1 MGCTQSALT
10 SHAHTYA
17 HMHDAH
23 TLGAVKC
30 KRDMAKVHVQ
40 DLATVRLN
48 ETVEELADKLT
59 ASADAVLAMSEAD
72 LAEAIEA
79 YSSMTK
85 DGGIGVVASEEDE
98 DLFACRAALLRLHHL
113 QLLTK
118 APAEMPDVYIRLQKL
133 LQVLCSLVGRSVCL
147 SRCICLTAAHM
158 HSCPAEAAYS
168 VWIPCIIHCR
178 CSFF

>member
-1 MGCTQSALT
+1 MQKGHGVMS
-10 SHAHTYA
+10 
-17 HMHDAH
+17 
-23 TLGAVKC
+23 
-30 KRDMAKVHVQ
+30 KVHVQ

-72 LAEAIEA
+72 LAEAIAA

-98 DLFACRAALLRLHHL
+98 DLFTCRAALLRLHHL

-118 APAEMPDVYIRLQKL
+118 APSEMPDVYNRLQKL
-133 LQVLCSLVGRSVCL
+133 LQVLCSLVCL
-147 SRCICLTAAHM
+147 PVLLHLLDCSSHAQL
-158 HSCPAEAAYS
+158 
-168 VWIPCIIHCR
+168 PC
-178 CSFF
+178 

>member
-1 MGCTQSALT
+1 MSNL
-10 SHAHTYA
+10 
-17 HMHDAH
+17 
-23 TLGAVKC
+23 
-30 KRDMAKVHVQ
+30 HVQ

-79 YSSMTK
+79 YSSVTK
-85 DGGIGVVASEEDE
+85 DGGIGVVASDEDE

-118 APAEMPDVYIRLQKL
+118 APSEMPDVYIRLQKL
-133 LQVLCSLVGRSVCL
+133 LQVLCSVCL
-147 SRCICLTAAHM
+147 SQCICLTAAHM

-168 VWIPCIIHCR
+168 VWLSCVTYCR
-178 CSFF
+178 